1 MNIKIAD
8 AVDGKFQSTI
18 SKTFPL
24 TGSGSASEVIKPK
37 FLLPRTLVHGTFSLN
52 KGI

>member
-8 AVDGKFQSTI
+8 AVDGKFKSNI

-24 TGSGSASEVIKPK
+24 TGSGSASEVVKPI
-37 FLLPRTLVHGTFSLN
+37 FLSPQTVVHGTFSLY